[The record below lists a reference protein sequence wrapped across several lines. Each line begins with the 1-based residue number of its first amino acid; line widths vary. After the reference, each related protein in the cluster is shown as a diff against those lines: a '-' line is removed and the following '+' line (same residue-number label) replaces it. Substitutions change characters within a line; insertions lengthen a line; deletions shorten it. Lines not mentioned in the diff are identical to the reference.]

1 MRKVFSGIAAAA
13 VMVAS
18 SGAYAE
24 VGTHLSPPPG
34 LDVHFGFP
42 GIRGLNELL
51 VKKGIVTKE
60 ELEAQDKLH
69 SFNISGYIQI
79 QGTAIE
85 NGDAKGANGNQVSN
99 EDGFRIRRAKLAAF
113 GNAYEHVK
121 FKLEANFAGTPVL
134 DDAWI
139 EDDRLSYLIGKVGQ
153 FKAPFSLEELTSATE
168 ILTIE
173 RSEVVK
179 QVAPERDMGISFSG
193 KKVAGLIDYSI
204 GAFNGGT
211 ASYPTVTTSPTAYP
225 YSVGSYNNAGKN
237 KTSNDNDHLM
247 YVGRLVVKPADW
259 ISAGVNAL
267 ISQDGTGS
275 TRVDREAYGADIQL
289 KNPKRGCTLQAEYL
303 TQNGRDSQVDIDSD
317 GFYIQAAHFFV
328 PKHLEG
334 LLKYEEYNTDLDL
347 ASREDDIRWTTVGL
361 NFYIDGH
368 DAKLRANYVFKRE
381 KEDNYDNDTLLVQ
394 LQLRF

>member
-1 MRKVFSGIAAAA
+1 MKKSNGIIALAAAILIC
-13 VMVAS
+13 S
-18 SGAYAE
+18 SAAYAAE
-24 VGTHLSPPPG
+24 VGTHPSPPAG

-60 ELEAQDKLH
+60 ELEAQDKKH
-69 SFNISGYIQI
+69 SFNLSGYIQV

-85 NGDAKGANGNQVSN
+85 NDDEKGADGKPLAD

-139 EDDRLSYLIGKVGQ
+139 EDDRLSYFTGKVGQ
-153 FKAPFSLEELTSATE
+153 FKAPFSLEELTSASE
-168 ILTIE
+168 ILSIE

-179 QVAPERDMGISFSG
+179 QIAPERDMGISFSG
-193 KKVAGLIDYSI
+193 KKVGGLFDYSV
-204 GAFNGGT
+204 GVFNGGR
-211 ASYPTVTTSPTAYP
+211 TSPSTVSAHP
-225 YSVGSYNNAGKN
+225 YSVSSYNNAGKN
-237 KTSNDNDHLM
+237 GTSNDNDHLM
-247 YVGRLVVKPADW
+247 YVGRAVAKPTDW
-259 ISAGVNAL
+259 ISMGLNAL
-267 ISQDGTGS
+267 ASQDGTGATS
-275 TRVDREAYGADIQL
+275 VDREAYGADIQL
-289 KNPKRGCTLQAEYL
+289 KNSERGCTLQAEYIA
-303 TQNGRDSQVDIDSD
+303 QNGEGKTIDSD
-317 GFYIQAAHFFV
+317 GFYVMATHYFI

-334 LLKYEEYNTDLDL
+334 LLKYEEYNTDADL
-347 ASREDDIRWTTVGL
+347 ATREDDIRWTTVGL

-368 DAKLRANYVFKRE
+368 DAKLRANYIFKGE
-381 KEDNYDNDTLLVQ
+381 KSDSYDNDTLLVQ

>member
-1 MRKVFSGIAAAA
+1 MKKSKCIIAIAAMLISGSAFAA
-13 VMVAS
+13 EGVH
-18 SGAYAE
+18 
-24 VGTHLSPPPG
+24 TSPPPG

-51 VKKGIVTKE
+51 VKKGIVTTE
-60 ELEAQDKLH
+60 ELEAQDKKH
-69 SFNISGYIQI
+69 SLNISGYIQF

-85 NGDAKGANGNQVSN
+85 NDDAKGSDDNPLAD
-99 EDGFRIRRAKLAAF
+99 EDGFRIRRAKLAVF

-139 EDDRLSYLIGKVGQ
+139 EDDRLSYLTGKVGQ

-168 ILTIE
+168 ILSIE

-179 QVAPERDMGISFSG
+179 QIAPERDMGISFSG
-193 KKVAGLIDYSI
+193 KKVAGLFDYSV
-204 GAFNGGT
+204 GVFNGGT
-211 ASYPTVTTSPTAYP
+211 ATDLTKTAHP

-247 YVGRLVVKPADW
+247 YVGRVVTKPADW
-259 ISAGVNAL
+259 ITVGVNAL
-267 ISQDGTGS
+267 TSQDGTGA
-275 TRVDREAYGADIQL
+275 TGVDREAYGVDLQL
-289 KNPKRGCTLQAEYL
+289 KNPERGCTLQAEYL
-303 TQNGRDSQVDIDSD
+303 TQNGEGKDIDSD
-317 GFYIQAAHFFV
+317 GFYIQAAHFFI

-334 LLKYEEYNTDLDL
+334 LLKYEEYNTDTDI
-347 ASREDDIRWTTVGL
+347 ATREDDIRWTTVGL

-368 DAKLRANYVFKRE
+368 DAKLRANYIFKGE
-381 KEDNYDNDTLLVQ
+381 KSDSYDNDTLLVQ

>member
-1 MRKVFSGIAAAA
+1 MKKSKCIIAIAAAILI
-13 VMVAS
+13 
-18 SGAYAE
+18 SGSAFAAE
-24 VGTHLSPPPG
+24 GVHTSPPPG

-60 ELEAQDKLH
+60 ELEAQDKKH
-69 SFNISGYIQI
+69 SLNISGYIQV

-85 NGDAKGANGNQVSN
+85 NDDAKGADGKPLAD

-139 EDDRLSYLIGKVGQ
+139 EDDRLSYFTGKVGQ

-168 ILTIE
+168 ILSIE

-179 QVAPERDMGISFSG
+179 QIAPERDMGISFSG

-211 ASYPTVTTSPTAYP
+211 ATSSTAHP

-247 YVGRLVVKPADW
+247 YVGRVIAKPADW
-259 ISAGVNAL
+259 ISVGVNAL
-267 ISQDGTGS
+267 TSQDGTGA
-275 TRVDREAYGADIQL
+275 TRVDREAYGVDLQL
-289 KNPKRGCTLQAEYL
+289 KNPERGCTLQAEYL
-303 TQNGRDSQVDIDSD
+303 AQNGEGKGIDSD
-317 GFYIQAAHFFV
+317 GFYVQAAHFFI
-328 PKHLEG
+328 PKYLEG
-334 LLKYEEYNTDLDL
+334 LVKYEEYNTETDL
-347 ASREDDIRWTTVGL
+347 ATREDDIRWTTVAL

-368 DAKLRANYVFKRE
+368 DAKLRANYIFKGE
-381 KEDNYDNDTLLVQ
+381 KDDNYDNDTLLVQ